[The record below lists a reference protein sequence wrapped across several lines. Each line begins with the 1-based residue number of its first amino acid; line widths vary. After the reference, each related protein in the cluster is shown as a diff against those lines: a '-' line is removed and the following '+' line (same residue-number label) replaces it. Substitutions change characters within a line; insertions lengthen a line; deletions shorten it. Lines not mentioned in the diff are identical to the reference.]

1 MQADGLAN
9 VLAIGTANP
18 ANCVLQEDYPDWFFR
33 VTDSDHLTHLKTKM
47 KKICKIILVVL
58 TTYDYFRSNVLI
70 CYG

>member
-1 MQADGLAN
+1 MQAEGLAN

-47 KKICKIILVVL
+47 KKICKIVVAH
-58 TTYDYFRSNVLI
+58 
-70 CYG
+70 